1 MNPDFSTTSCVSLL
15 TNLNETSLQGNFLKA
30 DDKIYSSSFSGWIPL
45 YNMFYKGNKPSSL
58 STLIVEGFQF
68 QNLVREVNYYQNTT
82 PFTTF
87 NNNFSSHRLHY
98 YKYSFLSSGEN
109 TVIYSLPGMVANND
123 KILFM
128 ICLSEKLCINIF
140 RELADRV
147 NRRNEVKIFMDYE
160 LMTPKYSKV
169 YKLLESLYIL
179 PMLEKGIEM
188 SIQPS
193 ESFMKEILG
202 NELDIPVFDP
212 EEIQEFERVLR
223 EEIL

>member
-1 MNPDFSTTSCVSLL
+1 MNPDFSTPSCISLL
-15 TNLNETSLQGNFLKA
+15 TNLNETYSQGRFLKVE
-30 DDKIYSSSFSGWIPL
+30 DEIYSSSFSGWIPL
-45 YNMFYKGNKPSSL
+45 YNMFYKSNTPSSL

-68 QNLVREVNYYQNTT
+68 QNLVNERNNYPGNT

-87 NNNFSSHRLHY
+87 NNNFSSHRLQL

-109 TVIYSLPGMVANND
+109 TNIYSLPGMVSNGN

-147 NRRNEVKIFMDYE
+147 SRRDEVKIFMDYE

-202 NELDIPVFDP
+202 NELNIPFYDS
-212 EEIQEFERVLR
+212 EEIEEFEKVLR
-223 EEIL
+223 GKI

>member
-1 MNPDFSTTSCVSLL
+1 MNPDFSTLSCVSLL
-15 TNLNETSLQGNFLKA
+15 TNLNETSSLDYRLRTE
-30 DDKIYSSSFSGWIPL
+30 DKIYSSSFSGWIPI
-45 YNMFYKGNKPSSL
+45 YNMFYGNNRPSSL
-58 STLIVEGFQF
+58 STLIVEGFPF
-68 QNLVREVNYYQNTT
+68 QNIIKQLSLHHRSV

-87 NNNFSSHRLHY
+87 NDNFKSHALNLI
-98 YKYSFLSSGEN
+98 KYNLSYSGEN
-109 TVIYSLPGMVANND
+109 MNIYSLPGMVSTEE
-123 KILFM
+123 KVLFM

-147 NRRNEVKIFMDYE
+147 SRRNEVKIFMDYE
-160 LMTPKYSKV
+160 LMTPRYSKV

-193 ESFMKEILG
+193 ESFMKEVLG
-202 NELDIPVFDP
+202 NELDISSYDS

-223 EEIL
+223 GEIL

>member
-1 MNPDFSTTSCVSLL
+1 MNPDFSNPSCVSLL
-15 TNLNETSLQGNFLKA
+15 TNLNETYLSGNFLKA
-30 DDKIYSSSFSGWIPL
+30 EDKIYSSSFSGWIPL
-45 YNMFYKGNKPSSL
+45 YNMFYKSNIPSSL

-68 QNLVREVNYYQNTT
+68 QNLIYEVSYYQSTT

-109 TVIYSLPGMVANND
+109 TVIYSLPGMVANKD

-147 NRRNEVKIFMDYE
+147 SRRDEVKIFMDYE
-160 LMTPKYSKV
+160 LMTPRYSKV

-193 ESFMKEILG
+193 ESFMKEVLG